1 MKRLLIVVGLT
12 GTLLMPA
19 APAVALHH
27 SPSLPDCGEGGAMA
41 TLHARETLQEHNK
54 AQALPLPPV
63 GTPADDPDTAPGVEG
78 APADGLTASAH
89 CP

>member
-1 MKRLLIVVGLT
+1 MKRLLVVVGLT
-12 GTLLMPA
+12 VTLLAPA

-27 SPSLPDCGEGGAMA
+27 VPSLPNCGEGGAMA
-41 TLHARETLQEHNK
+41 TVHARAALSHNP
-54 AQALPLPPV
+54 AQDLPLPPV

-78 APADGLTASAH
+78 APADGLGGSAH

>member
-1 MKRLLIVVGLT
+1 MKRLLVVVGLT

-27 SPSLPDCGEGGAMA
+27 SPSLPDCGEGGTMA
-41 TLHARETLQEHNK
+41 TAHAREALGNNP
-54 AQALPLPPV
+54 AQDLPLPPV
-63 GTPADDPDTAPGVEG
+63 GTPADDPATAPGVEG